1 MTDHTSDNSKP
12 PLKSLPLQDWESLIE
27 DFHSGGPRLHRWSSQ
42 FSITASS
49 LIDLVLSS
57 ILKRDFPLNLKLQ
70 LLHFIDEF
78 VSFSDFPD
86 SSDSVLS
93 ESILERLVETLRVI
107 LQSPNSDGLFTFSL
121 KEQIMVST
129 TSIFISVDAL
139 RNFDVRLHE
148 SLTELLLTVVNR
160 PNHGIDRQAR
170 AIACECLREL
180 EKAYPCLL
188 SHVVGH
194 LWSLCQSERTH
205 SSQSYILLFTTVISN
220 IVAQRSSVS
229 ILSTSI
235 PLVPFNVPQSVL
247 APDSSSIRE
256 VSAGLNSK
264 ELRRAIAFLLESPQ
278 ILTPPAMVEF
288 MAMIMPV
295 ASALELQASMLKV
308 QFFGMIYSF
317 DPLLCHVVLMM
328 YLHFLDAFDEQERE
342 IARRLLSISKE
353 TQQHLVFRLLAL
365 HWLLGLFRIDSSLGK
380 KINSVAEMG
389 LSFYPAVF
397 DPLALKAL
405 KLDLLAFTSIRSTVH
420 KAETVSGED
429 SESGKSVVKLLQDG
443 LVCVSAFKWLPSGST
458 ETAVAFRA
466 FHKFLIGSS
475 SHSVSDSNTIKS
487 LVDSNIFHMLQEMLV
502 ESILESQRLVPVIV
516 AFADRLLG
524 CQKHRW
530 LGENLLQKFDEHLLP
545 KVAINYQLVS
555 CFSVFNRMAENDTIP
570 PSGLL
575 GLFAKFMLFL
585 VEKHGPD
592 TGIKSWSLGSKVLGI
607 CRTLL
612 MHHQSSRLFLKMSHL
627 LAFTCLYFPDLEV
640 RDNARIYLRM
650 LTCVPGKKLRDLL
663 KLGDQPFGIS
673 QTLHSGALY
682 NVQSPRLSHDLK
694 KCRNISSY
702 IHLRRKIPLLVKHSW
717 SLSLSTLGV
726 ENDKSGFPEGIMD
739 TETVVEERV
748 TELSSNIEKINLP
761 QEPLR
766 VMDSKIS
773 RILDILRRHF
783 SCIPDYRHMPGLKV
797 TIFCS
802 LSFDSEP
809 FNRIWGSDTFAKKL
823 DDMGNHPAM
832 YATVLKFSSSASF
845 GPIPSRHI
853 PFILG
858 ESPGD
863 EDTGS
868 RGVSSLDIVPIQNGY
883 GKEERFKALVAVEL
897 EPREPT
903 PGFVDV
909 SIESTAGSG
918 QIIRGPLESITV
930 GLEDLFLKAVVPSDV
945 SMDEIPGYYSD
956 LFNALWE
963 ACGTSSS
970 TGRETFSLKGGKGV
984 AAIGGT
990 RSVKLLEV
998 SVASLIEA
1006 AELYLAPFIVSV
1018 VGEQLIQIVKDRNII
1033 KNVIWED
1040 MASEN
1045 FSQAPSSVPDLD
1057 RGPLR
1062 LTYFSNEDEMGSL
1075 VSSYKRNMG
1084 HFHILIF
1091 LPPRFHLLFQM
1102 EVSDFSTLVRIR
1114 TDHWP
1119 CLAYV
1124 DDYLEALFL
1133 A

>member
-1 MTDHTSDNSKP
+1 MSDQTSDNTKP
-12 PLKSLPLQDWESLIE
+12 PLKSLSLQDWESFFE
-27 DFHSGGPRLHRWSSQ
+27 DFHSGGPRLHRWTSQ
-42 FSITASS
+42 FSITPSS

-57 ILKRDFPLNLKLQ
+57 IPKRDFPLNLKLQ

-78 VSFSDFPD
+78 VSLSDSPD
-86 SSDSVLS
+86 SAVS
-93 ESILERLVETLRVI
+93 ESILERLVDTLRVVV
-107 LQSPNSDGLFTFSL
+107 QSPNSDGLHFTFSL

-129 TSIFISVDAL
+129 TSIFISLDAL
-139 RNFDVRLHE
+139 RNFDVRLLE
-148 SLTELLLTVVNR
+148 SLIELLLTVVNR
-160 PNHGIDRQAR
+160 PNHGIDRQTR
-170 AIACECLREL
+170 AIASECLREL

-188 SHVVGH
+188 SLVVGH

-205 SSQSYILLFTTVISN
+205 ASQSYILLFTTVISN

-229 ILSTSI
+229 ILSTSV
-235 PLVPFNVPQSVL
+235 PLVPFNVPPSVL
-247 APDSSSIRE
+247 APDSSVNRE
-256 VSAGLNSK
+256 VSPGLNSK

-288 MAMIMPV
+288 MTMIMPV
-295 ASALELQASMLKV
+295 ALALELQASMLKV

-317 DPLLCHVVLMM
+317 DPMLCHVVLMM
-328 YLHFLDAFDEQERE
+328 YLHFLDAFDEQEGE
-342 IARRLLSISKE
+342 IARRLLLISRE

-365 HWLLGLFRIDSSLGK
+365 HWLLGLFRTDSPLGK
-380 KINSVAEMG
+380 KMTSAAEMG
-389 LSFYPAVF
+389 LNFYPAVF

-405 KLDLLAFTSIRSTVH
+405 KLDLLAFTSIRNQMS
-420 KAETVSGED
+420 KPETVSDQD
-429 SESGKSVVKLLQDG
+429 SDSGKSVVKLLQDG

-466 FHKFLIGSS
+466 FHKFLIGVS
-475 SHSVSDSNTIKS
+475 SHSVSDSNADKI
-487 LVDSNIFHMLQEMLV
+487 LVDSSIFRMLQEMLV
-502 ESILESQRLVPVIV
+502 ELILENQRLVPVIV
-516 AFADRLLG
+516 AFTDRLLR

-530 LGENLLQKFDEHLLP
+530 LAESLLQKFDEHLLP
-545 KVAINYQLVS
+545 KVAINYKLVS

-570 PSGLL
+570 PRGLL

-592 TGIKSWSLGSKVLGI
+592 TGLKSWSLGSKVLGI

-612 MHHQSSRLFLKMSHL
+612 MHHQSSRLFLKMSRL

-650 LTCVPGKKLRDLL
+650 LICVPGKKLRDLL

-673 QTLHSGALY
+673 QSLHSGALY

-694 KCRNISSY
+694 KSRNISSY
-702 IHLRRKIPLLVKHSW
+702 IHLKRKIPLLVKQSW

-726 ENDKSGFPEGIMD
+726 EDYKLGLSEGIRD
-739 TETVVEERV
+739 GEPVVEERV
-748 TELSSNIEKINLP
+748 TEFSSNIETINLA

-773 RILDILRRHF
+773 KILDILRRHF
-783 SCIPDYRHMPGLKV
+783 SCIPDFRHMPGLKV

-802 LSFDSEP
+802 LSFESEP
-809 FNRIWGSDTFAKKL
+809 FNRIWGSDTFAKNL
-823 DDMGNHPAM
+823 DDTDNHPAM
-832 YATVLKFSSSASF
+832 YATVLKFSSSAPF
-845 GPIPSRHI
+845 GSIPSRHI

-858 ESPGD
+858 ESTGD
-863 EDTGS
+863 EGS
-868 RGVSSLDIVPIQNGY
+868 PSKRVSSLDIVPVQNGY
-883 GKEERFKALVAVEL
+883 GKDERFKALVAVEL

-903 PGFVDV
+903 PGLVDV

-918 QIIRGPLESITV
+918 QIIRGPLQSITV
-930 GLEDLFLKAVVPSDV
+930 GLEDLFLKAVVPSDI

-963 ACGTSSS
+963 ACGTSSN

-984 AAIGGT
+984 AAISGT

-1006 AELYLAPFIVSV
+1006 VELYLAPFVVSV
-1018 VGEQLIQIVKDRNII
+1018 IGEQLIEIVKDRDII

-1045 FSQAPSSVPDLD
+1045 FSQLTSSVPDLD

-1062 LTYFSNEDEMGSL
+1062 LTYFSNEDEMGSNL
-1075 VSSYKRNMG
+1075 SSYKRNMG

-1102 EVSDFSTLVRIR
+1102 EVSDCSTLVRIR

>member
-295 ASALELQASMLKV
+295 ASALELQASMLK
-308 QFFGMIYSF
+308 
-317 DPLLCHVVLMM
+317 
-328 YLHFLDAFDEQERE
+328 QERE

>member
-1 MTDHTSDNSKP
+1 MTDHTSDDTKP
-12 PLKSLPLQDWESLIE
+12 SLKSLPLQDWESLIE
-27 DFHSGGPRLHRWSSQ
+27 DFHSGGPRLHRWTSQ
-42 FSITASS
+42 FSITVSS
-49 LIDLVLSS
+49 LLDLVLSS

-78 VSFSDFPD
+78 VSFSD

-93 ESILERLVETLRVI
+93 ESVLERLIDTLRVV
-107 LQSPNSDGLFTFSL
+107 LQSPTSDGLHFTFSL

-129 TSIFISVDAL
+129 TSIFISLDAL
-139 RNFDVRLHE
+139 RNFDVRLLE

-205 SSQSYILLFTTVISN
+205 SSQSYILLFTTVISS
-220 IVAQRSSVS
+220 IVAQKSSVS

-235 PLVPFNVPQSVL
+235 PLVPFNVPHSVL
-247 APDSSSIRE
+247 APDSISNRE
-256 VSAGLNSK
+256 VSPVLNSK

-288 MAMIMPV
+288 MTMIMPV
-295 ASALELQASMLKV
+295 AIALELQASMLKV

-328 YLHFLDAFDEQERE
+328 YLHFLDAFDEQEGE
-342 IARRLLSISKE
+342 IARRLLLISKE
-353 TQQHLVFRLLAL
+353 TQQHLVFRMLAL
-365 HWLLGLFRIDSSLGK
+365 HWLLGLFRIDSPLGK
-380 KINSVAEMG
+380 KTISFAEMG

-405 KLDLLAFTSIRSTVH
+405 KLDLLALTSIRSTMH

-475 SHSVSDSNTIKS
+475 SHSVSDSNTNKS
-487 LVDSNIFHMLQEMLV
+487 LVDFNVFHMLQEMLV
-502 ESILESQRLVPVIV
+502 ELILEGQRLVPVIV
-516 AFADRLLG
+516 VFTDRLLG

-530 LGENLLQKFDEHLLP
+530 LGESLLQKFDEHLLP
-545 KVAINYQLVS
+545 KVAINYKLVS

-575 GLFAKFMLFL
+575 GLFVKFMLFL

-592 TGIKSWSLGSKVLGI
+592 TGLKSWSLGSKVLGI

-612 MHHQSSRLFLKMSHL
+612 MHHQSSRLFLKMSRL

-663 KLGDQPFGIS
+663 KLGDQPFGVS
-673 QTLHSGALY
+673 QTLHSGTLY

-702 IHLRRKIPLLVKHSW
+702 IHLKRKIPLLVKHSW

-748 TELSSNIEKINLP
+748 TEFSSNIEKINLP

-773 RILDILRRHF
+773 KILEILRRHF
-783 SCIPDYRHMPGLKV
+783 SCIPDFRHMPGLKV

-802 LSFDSEP
+802 LSFDSES
-809 FNRIWGSDTFAKKL
+809 FNRIWGGGTFAKNL
-823 DDMGNHPAM
+823 DDMDNHPAM

-845 GPIPSRHI
+845 GPIPARHI

-863 EDTGS
+863 EGSPSS

-883 GKEERFKALVAVEL
+883 GKDERFKALVAVEL

-903 PGFVDV
+903 PGLVDV
-909 SIESTAGSG
+909 SIEATAGSG
-918 QIIRGPLESITV
+918 QIIRGPLQSITV
-930 GLEDLFLKAVVPSDV
+930 GLEDLFLKAVVPSDI

-963 ACGTSSS
+963 ACGTSSN

-984 AAIGGT
+984 AAISGT

-998 SVASLIEA
+998 SAASLIEA
-1006 AELYLAPFIVSV
+1006 AEHYLAPFIVSV

-1045 FSQAPSSVPDLD
+1045 FSQVTSAVPDLD

-1119 CLAYV
+1119 CLAYI